1 MNQMNKLP
9 YGKHFIDQDDID
21 AVIKVLK
28 SDNLTQ
34 GPLIK
39 KYEDKFA
46 SYVNAKYAIAVSSC
60 SAGLHL
66 SSLALGLNKNSNF
79 ITSPITFVS
88 TASAGL
94 HCGANLEFCD
104 INPSTIN
111 LSIDK
116 LEDILKVKKI
126 DLVIPVHIA
135 GLPCDMDSLLNL
147 KKKYGF
153 KIIEDAAHAL
163 GSKYEC
169 GNNIGSGA
177 YSDVCVFSTH
187 PVKTIA
193 TGEGGMITTNDY
205 DIYKHILR
213 LRSHGINKDDDQF
226 LLPNN
231 AFTDG
236 ERNLWYYEMREL
248 GYHYRITD
256 IQAALGISQLNKI
269 DKFIQRRKEIV
280 SYYRANIINYDNLQ
294 IVQKENLNSSNHL
307 FVVNF
312 NLNKIKKSKNQIMLE
327 YRDSNIITQVHYIP
341 LPLHPYFIEKNY
353 TTDNIKNS
361 LAYFESALS
370 LPCYYA
376 LSNNEI
382 DFIID
387 KTNLIINKN

>member
-1 MNQMNKLP
+1 MNRMNKLP

-116 LEDILKVKKI
+116 LEEILKVKKI
-126 DLVIPVHIA
+126 DLVIPVHFA
-135 GLPCDMDSLLNL
+135 GLPCDMVSLLNL

-169 GNNIGSGA
+169 GNSIGSGA

-236 ERNLWYYEMREL
+236 ERNL
-248 GYHYRITD
+248 
-256 IQAALGISQLNKI
+256 
-269 DKFIQRRKEIV
+269 
-280 SYYRANIINYDNLQ
+280 
-294 IVQKENLNSSNHL
+294 L
-307 FVVNF
+307 FVDE
-312 NLNKIKKSKNQIMLE
+312 Q
-327 YRDSNIITQVHYIP
+327 T
-341 LPLHPYFIEKNY
+341 
-353 TTDNIKNS
+353 
-361 LAYFESALS
+361 
-370 LPCYYA
+370 
-376 LSNNEI
+376 
-382 DFIID
+382 
-387 KTNLIINKN
+387 

>member
-1 MNQMNKLP
+1 
-9 YGKHFIDQDDID
+9 
-21 AVIKVLK
+21 
-28 SDNLTQ
+28 
-34 GPLIK
+34 
-39 KYEDKFA
+39 
-46 SYVNAKYAIAVSSC
+46 
-60 SAGLHL
+60 
-66 SSLALGLNKNSNF
+66 
-79 ITSPITFVS
+79 
-88 TASAGL
+88 
-94 HCGANLEFCD
+94 
-104 INPSTIN
+104 
-111 LSIDK
+111 
-116 LEDILKVKKI
+116 
-126 DLVIPVHIA
+126 
-135 GLPCDMDSLLNL
+135 
-147 KKKYGF
+147 
-153 KIIEDAAHAL
+153 
-163 GSKYEC
+163 
-169 GNNIGSGA
+169 
-177 YSDVCVFSTH
+177 
-187 PVKTIA
+187 
-193 TGEGGMITTNDY
+193 MITTNDY